1 MATARFCEQCG
12 NTLSATARFCANCG
26 YSLSGEAPATAGAP
40 AGGFA
45 GRAAAS
51 GPVALAPWLLPIVAI
66 VGIVGFAI
74 VSRSS
79 AGAPTG
85 APAGGPTGAAAGATI
100 LAPDI
105 SSLSPDERVDRL
117 FNRIMTLASAGK
129 DDSVAFF
136 APMAVSSFSALMP
149 LNVHRRYDLGLVL
162 LVSGDTDGAK
172 AQADTILS
180 SSPTHLLGLALAMR
194 ASNASG
200 NSAEGKR
207 LGAKFTASL
216 TAERAKALPEYADHA
231 PDIADAIEEAA
242 GRRTSA
248 ISRPK

>member
-12 NTLSATARFCANCG
+12 NSLSATARFCANCG
-26 YSLSGEAPATAGAP
+26 YSISGDAPATAGSS
-40 AGGFA
+40 A
-45 GRAAAS
+45 GRGAGAVPA
-51 GPVALAPWLLPIVAI
+51 ALAPWLLPIVAI
-66 VGIVGFAI
+66 VAIVGYAL

-79 AGAPTG
+79 GG
-85 APAGGPTGAAAGATI
+85 APAAAADPAAGATI

-200 NSAEGKR
+200 NAAEFKR
-207 LGAKFTASL
+207 VGAKFTASL

>member
-12 NTLSATARFCANCG
+12 NSLSATARFCANCG
-26 YSLSGEAPATAGAP
+26 FSVSGEAPAMASAPGA
-40 AGGFA
+40 
-45 GRAAAS
+45 RAA
-51 GPVALAPWLLPIVAI
+51 GPLPAAVVPWLLPIVAV
-66 VGIVGFAI
+66 VGIVGYAI
-74 VSRSS
+74 VSSR
-79 AGAPTG
+79 GAG
-85 APAGGPTGAAAGATI
+85 APAGADAGLSAGGPTV

-136 APMAVSSFSALMP
+136 APMAVNSFAALMP
-149 LNVHRRYDLGLVL
+149 LDLHRRYDLGLVM
-162 LVSGDTDGAK
+162 LVSGDAAGAR
-172 AQADTILS
+172 AQSDTILA
-180 SSPTHLLGLALAMR
+180 SSPAHLLGLALGMR
-194 ASNASG
+194 AANAAG
-200 NSAEGKR
+200 KSADAKR

-216 TAERAKALPEYADHA
+216 AAERAKGLREYSDHA

-248 ISRPK
+248 ISRQR

>member
-12 NTLSATARFCANCG
+12 NTISATARFCANCG
-26 YSLSGEAPATAGAP
+26 YSISGDAPATAGAS
-40 AGGFA
+40 A
-45 GRAAAS
+45 GRAA
-51 GPVALAPWLLPIVAI
+51 GPVPAALAPWLLPIVAI

-74 VSRSS
+74 LSRS
-79 AGAPTG
+79 A
-85 APAGGPTGAAAGATI
+85 AGGPAGASDPAGGATI

-162 LVSGDTDGAK
+162 LVSGDADGAK

-200 NSAEGKR
+200 NAAEGKR
-207 LGAKFTASL
+207 IGAKFTASL